1 MSGAALIRLDEV
13 QFGYGLRLVL
23 DIPQLWIEQGSS
35 VLLRGI
41 SGGGKSTLL
50 GLLAGVLLPGKGR
63 VEVAG
68 QALQAMRG
76 ARRDR
81 FRADH
86 LGVIFQQFNLLPFL
100 SVRENVELPC
110 HFSKL
115 RAGRAAQRH
124 GSVDQAAATLLAHL
138 GLKDPELLGRRA
150 DSLSI
155 GQQQRVA
162 AARALIGQPELVI
175 ADEPTSA
182 LDHDAREAFLQLLF
196 AECREAGASLLFVS
210 HDQSLAALF
219 DRNLSL
225 AELNRAAK
233 PAEV

>member
-1 MSGAALIRLDEV
+1 MIALEDV
-13 QFGYGLRLVL
+13 QFGYDMRLVL
-23 DIPQLWIEQGSS
+23 DIPKLWIEQGSS

-68 QALQAMRG
+68 QALQGMGG
-76 ARRDR
+76 AARDR

-100 SVRENVELPC
+100 SVRDNIALGLRFSRLRSARISGPLDAEIARLLQALQLNPELMQR
-110 HFSKL
+110 
-115 RAGRAAQRH
+115 RAGTL
-124 GSVDQAAATLLAHL
+124 SV
-138 GLKDPELLGRRA
+138 
-150 DSLSI
+150 

-162 AARALIGQPELVI
+162 AARALIGRPAVLL

-182 LDHDAREAFLQLLF
+182 LDRQAATAFLQLMS
-196 AECREAGASLLFVS
+196 AQCRAAGTTVLVVS
-210 HDQSLAALF
+210 HDESLQPLF
-219 DRNLSL
+219 DRTISLSEINH
-225 AELNRAAK
+225 AGGTHA
-233 PAEV
+233 

>member
-1 MSGAALIRLDEV
+1 MSAAPVIALEDV
-13 QFGYGLRLVL
+13 QFGYDMRLVL
-23 DIPQLWIEQGSS
+23 DIPKLWIEQGSS

-68 QALQAMRG
+68 QALQGMGG
-76 ARRDR
+76 AARDR

-100 SVRENVELPC
+100 SVRDNIALGLRFSRLRSARISGPLDAEIARLLQALQLNPELMQR
-110 HFSKL
+110 
-115 RAGRAAQRH
+115 RAGTL
-124 GSVDQAAATLLAHL
+124 SV
-138 GLKDPELLGRRA
+138 
-150 DSLSI
+150 

-162 AARALIGQPELVI
+162 AARALIGRPAVLL

-182 LDHDAREAFLQLLF
+182 LDRQAATAFLQLMS
-196 AECREAGASLLFVS
+196 AQCRAAGTTVLVVS
-210 HDQSLAALF
+210 HDESLQPLF
-219 DRNLSL
+219 DRTISLSEINQ
-225 AELNRAAK
+225 AGGTHA
-233 PAEV
+233 

>member
-1 MSGAALIRLDEV
+1 MIALEDV
-13 QFGYGLRLVL
+13 QFGYDMRLVL
-23 DIPQLWIEQGSS
+23 DIPKLWIEQGSS

-68 QALQAMRG
+68 QALQGMGG
-76 ARRDR
+76 AARDR

-100 SVRENVELPC
+100 SVRDNIALGLRFSRLRSARISGPLDAEIARLLQALQLNPELMQR
-110 HFSKL
+110 
-115 RAGRAAQRH
+115 RAGTL
-124 GSVDQAAATLLAHL
+124 SV
-138 GLKDPELLGRRA
+138 
-150 DSLSI
+150 

-162 AARALIGQPELVI
+162 AARALIGRPAVLL

-182 LDHDAREAFLQLLF
+182 LDRQAATAFLQLMS
-196 AECREAGASLLFVS
+196 AQCRAAGTTVLVVS
-210 HDQSLAALF
+210 HDECLQPLF
-219 DRNLSL
+219 DRTIALSQINH
-225 AELNRAAK
+225 AGCTHA
-233 PAEV
+233 

>member
-1 MSGAALIRLDEV
+1 MRPVIALDDV
-13 QFGYGLRLVL
+13 QFGYGRRLVL
-23 DIPQLWIEQGSS
+23 DVPRLWIEQGSS

-50 GLLAGVLLPGKGR
+50 GLLAGVLLPGKGS

-76 ARRDR
+76 AARDR

-100 SVRENVELPC
+100 SVRDNIALGLR
-110 HFSKL
+110 FSRL
-115 RAGRAAQRH
+115 RSERIS
-124 GSVDQAAATLLAHL
+124 GSVDAEIVRLLRAL
-138 GLKDPELLGRRA
+138 QLDPALMQRRA
-150 DSLSI
+150 GTLSV

-162 AARALIGQPELVI
+162 AARALIGRPALLL

-182 LDHDAREAFLQLLF
+182 LDRDAATAFLQLMS
-196 AECREAGASLLFVS
+196 AQCQAAGTTVLVVS
-210 HDQSLAALF
+210 HDDSLQSLF
-219 DRNLSL
+219 DRTIALSEINQ
-225 AELNRAAK
+225 AGARHA
-233 PAEV
+233 

>member
-1 MSGAALIRLDEV
+1 MIALEDV
-13 QFGYGLRLVL
+13 QFGYATRLVL
-23 DIPQLWIEQGSS
+23 DIPQLLIEQGSS

-68 QALQAMRG
+68 QALQGMRG
-76 ARRDR
+76 AARDR

-100 SVRENVELPC
+100 SVRDNIALGLRFSRLRSARISGPLDAEIARLLQALQLNPELMQR
-110 HFSKL
+110 
-115 RAGRAAQRH
+115 RAGTL
-124 GSVDQAAATLLAHL
+124 SV
-138 GLKDPELLGRRA
+138 
-150 DSLSI
+150 

-162 AARALIGQPELVI
+162 AARALIGRPAVLL

-182 LDHDAREAFLQLLF
+182 LDREAATAFLQLMSVQCQ
-196 AECREAGASLLFVS
+196 AAGTTVLVVS
-210 HDQSLAALF
+210 HDDSLQPLF
-219 DRNLSL
+219 DRTISLSEINH
-225 AELNRAAK
+225 AGGTHA
-233 PAEV
+233 

>member
-1 MSGAALIRLDEV
+1 MSSAALIRLDEV

-100 SVRENVELPC
+100 SVRDNVALGLR
-110 HFSKL
+110 FSRL
-115 RAGRAAQRH
+115 RSERISGPLDAEIARLLGALQLDPALMQRRAGTL
-124 GSVDQAAATLLAHL
+124 SV
-138 GLKDPELLGRRA
+138 
-150 DSLSI
+150 

-162 AARALIGQPELVI
+162 AARALIGRPALLL

-182 LDHDAREAFLQLLF
+182 LDRDAATAFLKLMSAQCQ
-196 AECREAGASLLFVS
+196 AAGTTVLAVS
-210 HDQSLAALF
+210 HDDSLERLF
-219 DRNLSL
+219 DRTIALSQINQ
-225 AELNRAAK
+225 AGAGHA
-233 PAEV
+233 

>member
-1 MSGAALIRLDEV
+1 MIALEDV
-13 QFGYGLRLVL
+13 QFGYDMRLVL

-63 VEVAG
+63 VAVAG
-68 QALQAMRG
+68 QALQGMRG
-76 ARRDR
+76 AARDR

-100 SVRENVELPC
+100 SVRDNIALGLRFSRLRSARISGPLDAEIARLLQALQLNPELMQR
-110 HFSKL
+110 
-115 RAGRAAQRH
+115 RAGTL
-124 GSVDQAAATLLAHL
+124 SV
-138 GLKDPELLGRRA
+138 
-150 DSLSI
+150 

-162 AARALIGQPELVI
+162 AARALIGRPAVLL

-182 LDHDAREAFLQLLF
+182 LDREAATAFLQLMSVQCQ
-196 AECREAGASLLFVS
+196 AAGTTVLVVS
-210 HDQSLAALF
+210 HDDSLQPLF
-219 DRNLSL
+219 DRTISLSEINQSGGTH
-225 AELNRAAK
+225 A
-233 PAEV
+233 